1 MKITIITVSYNSVA
15 TIEKTIQSVIAQKFH
30 DVEYIIVDGGSTDH
44 TAEIIRKYKDNISVY
59 ISEPDQGI
67 YDAMNK
73 GLGRATGEIVAFLNS
88 DDWYLPNILDRVESY
103 FKSYPVDIVSGGI
116 YVCSNGECMK
126 APHSKLTGEN
136 IFFDIVCPH
145 PAMFV
150 KRELFERLGKFDTSY
165 EIAADTKWVMNAY
178 AGGSRILCVDE
189 YFTCFRDGGVSSVR
203 KLDAWKEQYRAALT
217 CAQENQLTELE
228 QKVNAYYQEK
238 IREAETEKKVE
249 TALAEKAGQVKSMF
263 ESSAGYYIW
272 GTGVRGERCR
282 EIFEKLE
289 LRITAF
295 IDSYRT
301 RERVGKYQVIMPEEI
316 DRENY
321 VCITPKNY
329 EKEIK
334 GQLRN
339 MGIDENQVFT
349 YTDMLETIG
358 TLCADDYK

>member
-1 MKITIITVSYNSVA
+1 MKITIITVSYNSA
-15 TIEKTIQSVIAQKFH
+15 STIEKTIQSVIGQKFH
-30 DVEYIIVDGGSTDH
+30 DLEYIVIDGCSTDG
-44 TAEIIRKYKDNISVY
+44 TMEAVRKYKDDISVY

-73 GLGRATGEIVAFLNS
+73 GLLRASGDVVAFLNS
-88 DDWYLPNILDRVESY
+88 DDWYLPKVLDRVEGY
-103 FKSYPVDIVSGGI
+103 FDSDPVDIVSGGI
-116 YVCSNGECMK
+116 YVCRDGMCVK
-126 APHSKLTGEN
+126 APRSKLMGEN

-145 PAMFV
+145 PAMFA

-178 AGGSRILCVDE
+178 AGGSHILCVDD

-217 CAQENQLTELE
+217 CVQENQLTELE

-249 TALAEKAGQVKSMF
+249 MALAEKAGQVRSMF

-295 IDSYRT
+295 VDSYRT
-301 RERVGKYQVIMPEEI
+301 RERVGEYSVITPEEM
-316 DRENY
+316 DRESY

-334 GQLRN
+334 GQLKD
-339 MGIDENQVFT
+339 MGIDENRLFT
-349 YTDMLETIG
+349 YSTMLEEISKR
-358 TLCADDYK
+358 L